1 MTQREAYKRLVE
13 LDCQIVLIDHMEAT
27 LSWDQE
33 ISLSPLGLEERSVQ
47 LGYLAQLR
55 HDLASSS
62 EMGDVLAH
70 LEGMNDASDVE
81 RGLIRIR
88 RREYEKMKKL
98 PASLV
103 RSISEQGARAH
114 NSWVAARQAGTWSL
128 FSGDLSSMV
137 TLVREKAALLKREG
151 GCLYDGLLQEFEEG
165 MRTDQVAR
173 LFSEIK
179 APLISL
185 VDRLASKSVDT
196 GFLYGTYPIEQ
207 QQIFANEVLKAMQF
221 DFQRGSCAVSVH
233 PFTTTIGSDDIRI
246 TTRYTDPSVMDSFS
260 STVHEG
266 GHALYEMGASSSILK
281 GTSLAS
287 GASLGMHES
296 QSRLWENMIAK
307 SPEFWQYYY
316 PRFKELFPA
325 QTAGVSLD
333 QFVRAINKVERTPIR
348 VNADEVSYSL
358 HVMLRFNLEQMIIN
372 GDISIEEVPEAWNA
386 EHRSL
391 LGFTPASIKEG
402 VLQDVHWSSGDFGYF
417 PTYALGNLYGAQIW
431 KKVKEDLPV
440 SSLLQSGDLL
450 AISDYL
456 KTSIYERGAVNTGLE
471 TLEKVTNRGLD
482 ASLFTSYLEDKFSR
496 LFG

>member
-1 MTQREAYKRLVE
+1 MTQREAYNRLVE
-13 LDCQIVLIDHMEAT
+13 LDRQIVLIDHMEAT

-70 LEGMNDASDVE
+70 LEGMHNASDVE

-128 FSGDLSSMV
+128 FSGDLASMV
-137 TLVREKAALLKREG
+137 ALVREKATLLKQEG
-151 GCLYDGLLQEFEEG
+151 GGLYDGLLQEFEEG

-173 LFSEIK
+173 LFTEIK

-185 VDRLASKSVDT
+185 VDRLASKTVDT

-207 QQIFANEVLKAMQF
+207 QQIFANEVLKAMRF

-358 HVMLRFNLEQMIIN
+358 HVMLRFQLEQMIIN
-372 GDISIEEVPEAWNA
+372 GEISIDEVPEAWDA

>member
-1 MTQREAYKRLVE
+1 MTQREAYARLVE
-13 LDCQIVLIDHMEAT
+13 IDRQIVLIDHMEAT
-27 LSWDQE
+27 LYWDQE

-55 HDLASSS
+55 HDLASSP
-62 EMGDVLAH
+62 EMGEVLAH
-70 LEGMNDASDVE
+70 LEGLNDASDVE
-81 RGLIRIR
+81 LGLIRIR
-88 RREYEKMKKL
+88 RREYEKMRKL
-98 PASLV
+98 PVLLV

-114 NSWVAARQAGTWSL
+114 NSWVAARKAGDWSL

-137 TLVREKAALLKREG
+137 TLVREKATLLKQEG

-165 MRTDQVAR
+165 IRTDQVAQ

-179 APLISL
+179 EPLISL
-185 VDRLASKSVDT
+185 VDRFSSKTVDSS
-196 GFLYGTYPIEQ
+196 FLYGSYPIEQ
-207 QQIFANEVLKAMQF
+207 QQMFANEVLKAMQF

-266 GHALYEMGASSSILK
+266 GHALYEMGASNAALK
-281 GTSLAS
+281 GTSLAG

-307 SPEFWQYYY
+307 SPEFWHFYY
-316 PRFKELFPA
+316 PRFKALFPV
-325 QTAGVSLD
+325 QTAGISED
-333 QFVRAINKVERTPIR
+333 QFVIAINKVERTPIR

-372 GDISIEEVPEAWNA
+372 GEVSINEVPEAWNA

-440 SSLLQSGDLL
+440 SSLLQSGNLGT
-450 AISDYL
+450 ISDYL
-456 KTSIYERGAVNTGLE
+456 KTSIYERGAINTGLE

>member
-1 MTQREAYKRLVE
+1 MTQREAYNRLVE
-13 LDCQIVLIDHMEAT
+13 LDRQIVLIDHMEAT

-98 PASLV
+98 PATLV

-114 NSWVAARQAGTWSL
+114 NSWVAARKAGDWSL